1 MFSYLKKIS
10 LQLKNGRKH
19 SRINRQIFHQL
30 NLRTVMV
37 INSTNINKT
46 IKIELT
52 GHKKDHDK
60 QYDVGNPLLIY

>member
-30 NLRTVMV
+30 NLRHERNMDICVT
-37 INSTNINKT
+37 
-46 IKIELT
+46 
-52 GHKKDHDK
+52 
-60 QYDVGNPLLIY
+60 